1 MIFSSILFSSFSNI
15 NRMTYLF
22 TDPPEKSLRKRFL
35 CGGTCGMD
43 HPAQL
48 RENGTYRWKARG
60 VMPAGGRRKKES
72 SAGSTEWRAGQ
83 SDGRGLLPAAEHT
96 GNRYAVFHEI
106 SSSVGNIRTFI
117 HLKNHHLSFS
127 DAAFIT
133 VAAGGRFRRCPL
145 DI

>member
-1 MIFSSILFSSFSNI
+1 MESPGRDACRRQEEKGIICRI
-15 NRMTYLF
+15 HRM
-22 TDPPEKSLRKRFL
+22 
-35 CGGTCGMD
+35 
-43 HPAQL
+43 
-48 RENGTYRWKARG
+48 
-60 VMPAGGRRKKES
+60 ES
-72 SAGSTEWRAGQ
+72 RTVR
-83 SDGRGLLPAAEHT
+83 RGLLSAAEHT

>member
-1 MIFSSILFSSFSNI
+1 MIFSSILFSSFSYI

-22 TDPPEKSLRKRFL
+22 TEPRKKA
-35 CGGTCGMD
+35 CGRGSGAAT
-43 HPAQL
+43 HAVWIILPFK
-48 RENGTYRWKARG
+48 REDGIYRWKVRG

-72 SAGSTEWRAGQ
+72 SAGSTGWRAGQ
-83 SDGRGLLPAAEHT
+83 SDGRGLLSAAEHT

-133 VAAGGRFRRCPL
+133 VAAGGCFQHCPL
-145 DI
+145 DL